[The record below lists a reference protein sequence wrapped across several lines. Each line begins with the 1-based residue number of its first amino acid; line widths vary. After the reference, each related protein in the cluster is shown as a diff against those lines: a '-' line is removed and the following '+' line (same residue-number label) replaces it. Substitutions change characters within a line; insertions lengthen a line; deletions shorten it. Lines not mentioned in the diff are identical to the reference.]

1 MKLEKILS
9 SAWIF
14 VMLSTMLSVDASA
27 SEWTSF
33 SCIKPFVRDKRMRN
47 TLIPIL
53 VAICLFIT
61 GVAILNIQLWY
72 SAKAEYRRER
82 DMPPTISI
90 IYLKKRHRR
99 LKQRLTLPEGMRPR
113 GAISAWH
120 WSSSET
126 SPAHNHHSQTG
137 YGLVYILTGESG
149 PAVSYSCC
157 PGQ

>member
-1 MKLEKILS
+1 MEKILS

-14 VMLSTMLSVDASA
+14 LMLSTMLSVDASA
-27 SEWTSF
+27 SEWMAF
-33 SCIKPFVRDKRMRN
+33 SCIKPFGRDKQMRN

-72 SAKAEYRRER
+72 SAKQSTWREQ

-99 LKQRLTLPEGMRPR
+99 LKQRLTLPGRNATSR
-113 GAISAWH
+113 SNISLALKQLWNLTCAQ
-120 WSSSET
+120 SSFSNRN
-126 SPAHNHHSQTG
+126 S
-137 YGLVYILTGESG
+137 LVYIPAWESG